1 MIFHIYVFVAV
12 LFLSRLITAKPLD
25 IYMVTQS
32 LFCTLLSM
40 VAPKI
45 VIPFVTCCLLA
56 AILMRE
62 IVKMRDK

>member
-25 IYMVTQS
+25 VYMITQA
-32 LFCTLLSM
+32 LFSMLLSM

-56 AILMRE
+56 AILMKE
-62 IVKMRDK
+62 ILKMRDK